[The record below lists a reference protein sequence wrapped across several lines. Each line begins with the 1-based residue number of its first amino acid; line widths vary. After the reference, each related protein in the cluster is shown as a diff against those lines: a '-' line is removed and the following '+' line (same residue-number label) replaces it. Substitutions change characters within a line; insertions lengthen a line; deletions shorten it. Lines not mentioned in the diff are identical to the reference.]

1 MTQRTASP
9 VRLTPAAV
17 VSAVALGALTL
28 WAFWPVLVEMA
39 IKWRDSPE
47 YSHGYLVPLFGA
59 YLLWMRRDRLTK
71 VSALSPSWWGLLPI
85 ALACGLRYLAT
96 RNYDYLDGLAL
107 LMTLTAFF
115 LLVGG
120 TKVLAWAW
128 PGVAF
133 LLFMVPLPY
142 SVEHRLA
149 GPLQGLATYCST
161 YIMQTIGMP
170 AISQGHT
177 ILLGS
182 GLIEV
187 EYACSGLSMLM
198 IFFALATAMA
208 ILIRRPLLD
217 KAVILVS
224 AAPIA
229 IIANVARVTATGLSQ
244 EWFGVELT
252 KKVFH
257 DWAGWMMMPFA
268 LALLG
273 IELGIL
279 SLILRPSTEDDGGG
293 EEAKVPAPF
302 DLTFGQPSA
311 PPKASRAVREGPAPG
326 PPSGPRGVP
335 PGGPSPVSAL
345 GS

>member
-1 MTQRTASP
+1 MTDRTASP
-9 VRLTPAAV
+9 VRLSPAAV
-17 VSAVALGALTL
+17 VAGAALGALTL

-39 IKWRDSPE
+39 YKWETSPE
-47 YSHGYLVPLFGA
+47 YSHGYLVPLFSLF
-59 YLLWMRRDRLTK
+59 LLWKRRDRLAGLK
-71 VSALSPSWWGLLPI
+71 RLSPSWWGLLPI
-85 ALACGLRYLAT
+85 ATACGLRYLAT

-107 LMTLTAFF
+107 LLTVTGFF

-120 TKVLAWAW
+120 PRVLAWAW
-128 PGVAF
+128 PAAAF

-142 SVEHRLA
+142 SIEHRLA

-161 YIMQTIGMP
+161 YIMQTIGLP
-170 AISQGHT
+170 AIAEGNT

-182 GLIEV
+182 GKIEV

-217 KAVILVS
+217 RVVILAS

-229 IIANVARVTATGLSQ
+229 LIANVARITATGLSQ

-252 KKVFH
+252 KRIFH

-273 IELGIL
+273 LELGVL
-279 SLILRPSTEDDGGG
+279 SLILRESSGDDGRDH
-293 EEAKVPAPF
+293 EAKVPAPF
-302 DLTFGQPSA
+302 DFTFGQPAA
-311 PPKASRAVREGPAPG
+311 PKSSRSVREGPAAA
-326 PPSGPRGVP
+326 PPPGPRGVP
-335 PGGPSPVSAL
+335 PTGPSPVSAL